1 MSSLSVALKRA
12 RSTAHVTLERLLDC
26 KIVHLPSGD
35 WYVSRNSRPP
45 LLSVIANNNLRW
57 PPELLYVLNGC
68 GTGTLSLSVDVDGGL
83 NLVNISRPVV
93 MPCEWRL
100 RVDSEVTLNGER
112 VAQLPASA
120 ERKNG
125 WLISD
130 LRFVPSSG
138 PALRR
143 TLRQR
148 VLNGESQCDAAYFN
162 GQNYRDYERENAS
175 YGVDILDRIARY
187 GKIHSI
193 LDIGCSTGILLR
205 HAKDRGLR
213 AAGVDSSE
221 WAISQANRRLPGG
234 VCKVLDIDSATTADF
249 SETYDAVVMNNVLEH
264 VKDPARLLQLTASLL
279 TPGGFLYC
287 ATLNADS
294 WFHKAFGA
302 GWVGYSDYSHRSPW
316 LTAQWLRDA
325 VRENGMELL
334 EFNTP
339 NILWSEN
346 TYDEA
351 LQELGAFF
359 AHSAAGQLLRDG
371 WGDFVEVLARRG

>member
-1 MSSLSVALKRA
+1 LSPLSAALKRA

-35 WYVSRNSRPP
+35 WYVSRNCRPA
-45 LLSVIANNNLRW
+45 LLPVIANNNLRW
-57 PPELLYVLNGC
+57 PAELLYMFNGC
-68 GTGTLSLSVDVDGGL
+68 GAGTLSLSVDVEGGL
-83 NLVNISRPVV
+83 NLVKISRPVA

-112 VAQLPASA
+112 VAQLPSGA

-143 TLRQR
+143 RLRQR

-162 GQNYRDYERENAS
+162 GQNYRDYEREAAS
-175 YGVDILDRIARY
+175 YGIDILDRIARY

-193 LDIGCSTGILLR
+193 LDIGCSTGILLS
-205 HAKDRGLR
+205 HAQGRGLR
-213 AAGVDSSE
+213 AAGADSSE

-249 SETYDAVVMNNVLEH
+249 SATYDAVVMNNVLEH
-264 VKDPARLLQLTASLL
+264 VKDPARLLHLAASLL
-279 TPGGFLYC
+279 APGGFLYC

-294 WFHKAFGA
+294 WFHKALGP
-302 GWVGYSDYSHRSPW
+302 GWVGYSDYSHHSPW

-339 NILWSEN
+339 NVLWSEN

-359 AHSAAGQLLRDG
+359 AHSAAGQLLKDG
-371 WGDFVEVLARRG
+371 WGDFVEVLARRS